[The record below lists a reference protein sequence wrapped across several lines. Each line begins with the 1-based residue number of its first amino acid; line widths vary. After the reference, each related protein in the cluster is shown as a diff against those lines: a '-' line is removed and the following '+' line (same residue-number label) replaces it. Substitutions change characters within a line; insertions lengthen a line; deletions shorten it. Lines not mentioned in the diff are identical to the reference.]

1 MRISFSHGFL
11 YFPPY
16 IRNPLLLKLVQR
28 RHKNILK
35 RTKKINIM
43 RKLNSKKSIVLADE
57 ISESSISSAVT
68 CYDLSDYITLIEYD
82 TDKNPMDELSFNP
95 NGRFV
100 FILNLRDR
108 VHVLGDNK
116 TVSLPSFY
124 HILRKATSSR
134 VKLKFLNK
142 QHKGCILLCTESYI
156 KSAMKDID
164 QRFKLEDFYNNEARI
179 SRPNLALCE
188 RVGEI
193 KEVNKIYHNRLIAL
207 GYANIILGVAIKQAI
222 EIKNGTY
229 SHSSTLSNREIQQVQ
244 SLVEEIKQNPSYN
257 YSVDYLARKAGI
269 SVPKL
274 QTGFKELHQMT
285 VANFIR
291 DIRLQ
296 KSEELL
302 KSSDMNVSQIVYSIG
317 FSSRSYF
324 SRIFKGK
331 YNCSP
336 SDYQRQCQLG

>member
-1 MRISFSHGFL
+1 YS
-11 YFPPY
+11 
-16 IRNPLLLKLVQR
+16 
-28 RHKNILK
+28 K
-35 RTKKINIM
+35 R
-43 RKLNSKKSIVLADE
+43 VD
-57 ISESSISSAVT
+57 V
-68 CYDLSDYITLIEYD
+68 
-82 TDKNPMDELSFNP
+82 
-95 NGRFV
+95 
-100 FILNLRDR
+100 
-108 VHVLGDNK
+108 
-116 TVSLPSFY
+116 
-124 HILRKATSSR
+124 
-134 VKLKFLNK
+134 
-142 QHKGCILLCTESYI
+142 
-156 KSAMKDID
+156 
-164 QRFKLEDFYNNEARI
+164 
-179 SRPNLALCE
+179 
-188 RVGEI
+188 I
-193 KEVNKIYHNRLIAL
+193 KEVNKIYHHRIITLV
-207 GYANIILGVAIKQAI
+207 YANIILGVAIKQSI

-229 SHSSTLSNREIQQVQ
+229 SHSSTLSYREIQQVQ